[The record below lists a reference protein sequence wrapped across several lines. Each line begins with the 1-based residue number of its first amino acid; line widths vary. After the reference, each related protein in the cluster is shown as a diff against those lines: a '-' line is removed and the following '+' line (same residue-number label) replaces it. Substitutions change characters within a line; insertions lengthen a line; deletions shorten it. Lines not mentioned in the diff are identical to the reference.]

1 MIDYVRRWWPG
12 LEPSPTAE
20 FSCLYTWTDDHDFV
34 IDRVGPLVVLSPC
47 SGHGAKFAPLIGEWA
62 ADLVE
67 GGDLPYDHFSLARRG
82 FA

>member
-1 MIDYVRRWWPG
+1 M
-12 LEPSPTAE
+12 AE
-20 FSCLYTWTDDHDFV
+20 FSCPYTWTDDRDFV

-67 GGDLPYDHFSLARRG
+67 GGDVPSAHFSLARRG
-82 FA
+82 LG